1 MPLKSAV
8 LCDLDGVVWLTHQP
22 IAGSVDAIRRIR
34 DAGHR
39 VLFVT
44 NNSYATAD
52 DQARI
57 LEEIGIPAM
66 GDVVTA
72 SQAAGTLLRA
82 GDRVLTCGGPGV
94 TQAIEQSGATIVGRS
109 DDPKF
114 DMTAPVDAVVVA
126 FHRTFDFAGLTRLS
140 AKIRDGARFI
150 ATNDDATY
158 PTQDGVIPGGGSI
171 VAAVAAASGVQPLVA
186 GKPNEPMAAMVRHV
200 LNITDLSNAWMVG
213 DRASTD
219 GEFARTVGC
228 RFAHVQTG
236 VGNTE
241 SELSHAAFTGAN
253 LAAFADYLIG
263 LND

>member
-1 MPLKSAV
+1 VPLKPAV

-22 IAGSVDAIRRIR
+22 IPGSVDAIARIR
-34 DAGHR
+34 EAGHR

-57 LEEIGIPAM
+57 LEEIGIPAL

-72 SQAAGTLLRA
+72 SQAAGSLLA
-82 GDRVLTCGGPGV
+82 SGDRVLTCGGPGV
-94 TQAIEQSGATIVGRS
+94 THAIQESGAVIVGRS
-109 DDPKF
+109 DDPNF
-114 DMTAPVDAVVVA
+114 DMATPVDAVVVA

-158 PTQDGVIPGGGSI
+158 PTRDGVIPGGGSI
-171 VAAVAAASGVQPLVA
+171 VAAVAAASGVQPHVA
-186 GKPNEPMAAMVRHV
+186 GKPNEPMAAMVRRV
-200 LNITDLSNAWMVG
+200 LDISDLSSAWMVG

-219 GEFARTVGC
+219 GQFARTVGC
-228 RFAHVQTG
+228 RFAHVQSG
-236 VGNTE
+236 VGN
-241 SELSHAAFTGAN
+241 SENELAHAAFAGVN
-253 LAAFADYLIG
+253 LAAFADFLIG
-263 LND
+263 QKR

>member
-1 MPLKSAV
+1 MPLKPAV

-22 IAGSVDAIRRIR
+22 IPGSVDAIARIR
-34 DAGHR
+34 EAGHR

-57 LEEIGIPAM
+57 LEEIGIPAL

-72 SQAAGTLLRA
+72 SQAAGSLLA
-82 GDRVLTCGGPGV
+82 SGDRVLTCGGPGV
-94 TQAIEQSGATIVGRS
+94 THAIQESGAVIVGRS
-109 DDPKF
+109 DDPNF
-114 DMTAPVDAVVVA
+114 DMATPVDAVVVA

-158 PTQDGVIPGGGSI
+158 PTRDGVIPGGGSI
-171 VAAVAAASGVQPLVA
+171 VAAVAAASGVQPRVA
-186 GKPNEPMAAMVRHV
+186 GKPNEPMAAMVRCV
-200 LNITDLSNAWMVG
+200 LDISDLSSVWMVG

-228 RFAHVQTG
+228 RFAHVQSG
-236 VGNTE
+236 VGN
-241 SELSHAAFTGAN
+241 SENELAHAAFAGVN
-253 LAAFADYLIG
+253 LAAFADFLIG
-263 LND
+263 QKR